1 MKTVT
6 RNNSLA
12 KALTLLTLVLFLF
25 SASSASAKKNPKIL
39 LFCKTAGFHHD
50 AIEFGVPV
58 ILKLGADNNID
69 IDTTTNSEK
78 FTAENLKQ
86 YKAVMFFNTTGDV
99 LNDTQQ
105 AVFEKYIQGGGNFIG
120 VHAATDT
127 EYEWP
132 WYGKLVGAYFVSHPS
147 QQQASLNVVN
157 RKHISTKH
165 LPEVWSRK
173 DEWYNFKWVADGLN
187 VLIYID
193 ENSYDPGNGKMGAKH
208 PMAWYHDYDG
218 GRAFYTE
225 LGHTKESYADP
236 LYLNHLLGGIKYAL
250 GVKK

>member
-1 MKTVT
+1 MKTLT
-6 RNNSLA
+6 KNNSLT
-12 KALTLLTLVLFLF
+12 KVLTLLSLILIMF
-25 SASSASAKKNPKIL
+25 SAVSASAKKNPKIL

-58 ILKLGADNNID
+58 ILKLGAENNID

-187 VLIYID
+187 VLIYIN

-208 PMAWYHDYDG
+208 PMAWYHEYDG

-225 LGHTKESYADP
+225 LGHTKESYTDP